1 MRKMFYT
8 LGMCLFL
15 SACGGTSVISG
26 QDKPELE
33 DKPGS
38 SGGNVKEVVNVTSS
52 LSVDL
57 TTNKACYLPGENVIF
72 TSEDAI
78 PSEAKIR
85 YRSMGKLIA
94 EQTVS
99 GNTWTWQAPST
110 DFTGYLVDVYK
121 TQDDGTEVVL
131 GTIGVDVS
139 SDWTRF
145 PRYGF
150 VATFDASKKKNGVIE
165 EEMAFLNRCHINGV
179 QFQDWHNKHHW
190 PLGGMRE
197 QLDDVYKDIA
207 NRDVYTEVIK
217 KYIDV
222 QHSYGMKSIF
232 YNLCF
237 GVLEDASA
245 DGIKDE
251 WYIFKGTGRTDKD
264 LHDLPDSWK
273 SDIYLV
279 NPANEEWQS
288 YIAERNDDVYANFDF
303 DGYQIDQL
311 GSRGDRYDYD
321 GNKINLPKGYAS
333 FIEAMKDKHPDKT
346 LIMNAVSSYGA
357 SQIAG
362 TGKVDFLYN
371 ETWADEA
378 SFKDL
383 YTIIK
388 ANDQYSNYSLQTVF
402 AAYMNYN
409 IADKKGEFNIP
420 GVLLTDAV
428 IFALG
433 GSHLELGDHM
443 LCKEYFPN
451 ENLNMSS
458 SLRTQIIRYYDFM
471 TAYQNL
477 LRGKDSSAETAVT
490 LNYVKSGKN
499 MINAWPPQQGKI
511 ASYAKN
517 VEGRQ
522 VIHLLNFINADELSW
537 RDLNGTMPTPSLQ
550 NKMELEL
557 AVSQKISRIWTASPD
572 AHAGASQD
580 LTFEQKDGKVFFTLP
595 SLKYWAMIV
604 IES

>member
-15 SACGGTSVISG
+15 SACGGTSDISR

>member
-15 SACGGTSVISG
+15 SACGGGASDISG
-26 QDKPELE
+26 QDKPEPE
-33 DKPGS
+33 ENGGS
-38 SGGNVKEVVNVTSS
+38 VKEVVNVTSS
-52 LSVDL
+52 LSVNL
-57 TTNKACYLPGENVIF
+57 TTNKVCYLPGENVIF
-72 TSEDAI
+72 TSEDVI
-78 PSEAKIR
+78 PSDAKIR

-121 TQDDGTEVVL
+121 TKDDGTEVIL

-150 VATFDASKKKNGVIE
+150 VATFDAPKKKDGVIE

-190 PLGGMRE
+190 PLGGTRE

-207 NRDVYTEVIK
+207 NRNVYTEVVK

-264 LHDLPDSWK
+264 LHDLPNSWK

-311 GSRGDRYDYD
+311 GNRGDRYDYD

-333 FIEAMKDKHPDKT
+333 FIKAMKDKHPDKR

-357 SQIAG
+357 SEIAG
-362 TGKVDFLYN
+362 TGKVDFMYN
-371 ETWADEA
+371 ETWGDEA

-388 ANDQYSNYSLQTVF
+388 ANDQYSNHSLQTVF

-409 IADKKGEFNIP
+409 VADKKGEFNIP

-428 IFALG
+428 MFALG

-511 ASYAKN
+511 TSYAKN
-517 VEGRQ
+517 VEGKQ
-522 VIHLLNFINADELSW
+522 VVHLLNFINADELSW
-537 RDLNGTMPTPSLQ
+537 RDLNGTMPTPSSQ

-557 AVSQKISRIWTASPD
+557 AVSQKVSRIWTASPD
-572 AHAGASQD
+572 VHAGASQD

-604 IES
+604 IEN